1 MSSHDRILR
10 ARGSLS
16 TGTNH
21 SEGPKP
27 WADTQVGYQPY
38 ADSSHEPPAAADR
51 HVVHQVEAAGGASPQ
66 LAQRRPAHER
76 SAARCQRTSRA
87 QFLHA
92 RSVTRALVDQLCT
105 ACAERIMTAKVSLDE
120 QRGAYEG
127 GSAALRWGRDVRQRE
142 PGLNTYQLRLM
153 AACTVATALN
163 DGREQVGGGG
173 REGIIAVSTRHVR
186 LQTANDSDA
195 DTSRERGIDEI
206 SAW

>member
-1 MSSHDRILR
+1 MQ
-10 ARGSLS
+10 
-16 TGTNH
+16 T
-21 SEGPKP
+21 
-27 WADTQVGYQPY
+27 
-38 ADSSHEPPAAADR
+38 AAT
-51 HVVHQVEAAGGASPQ
+51 SPQ
-66 LAQRRPAHER
+66 QRPTGMWCTRWKRPVAPPRSSRNAAQRMSGRQHDVNEHPEL
-76 SAARCQRTSRA
+76 A

-186 LQTANDSDA
+186 LQTAKDSDA

-206 SAW
+206 SAG